1 MARDPASALA
11 CLLQAAFVLALPLL
25 LILQLGGP
33 ALALTDDQTLVVDVW
48 RLVNESYVDSSF
60 SGVPWRRLRQKAL
73 EKTIS
78 NRVDAY
84 DAIDAMLAPLDDP
97 YTRLLRPQ
105 SYGQLEA
112 ATKGTV
118 SGIGLQLGINHDSGS
133 VVVIA
138 PVEDSPAAEA
148 GLVDGTLLRSINGQA
163 TSELG
168 LDGSAA
174 LLRGDSGSSVHLE
187 VTLPD
192 GEEQSLDLERRAID
206 LRPVRSRRLR
216 SGDHTLGYLRINQFS
231 EPVPEAVQE
240 ALADLEAKGIEGLV
254 LDLRN
259 NTGGLVS
266 AGLAVADD
274 FLAGDVIVE
283 TQDRNGINEQRPAN
297 SGRLF
302 DGPMLTLINGGTASA
317 SEILAGAL
325 QDNGR
330 SQLLGST
337 SFGKG
342 EIQTLLPLGDG
353 SGLAVTVARYLT
365 PNGRAI
371 QGQGLEPDEPL
382 SSAEPSGSSIGS
394 DDDAWLRS
402 AEEALIKQLEA

>member
-1 MARDPASALA
+1 
-11 CLLQAAFVLALPLL
+11 LALPLL
-25 LILQLGGP
+25 LILQLSGS

-48 RLVNESYVDSSF
+48 RLVNESYVDPSF

-78 NRVDAY
+78 NRGDAY

-97 YTRLLRPQ
+97 YTRLLRPE

-118 SGIGLQLGINHDSGS
+118 SGIGLQLGIHHESGS

-297 SGRLF
+297 GGRLF

-325 QDNGR
+325 QDNDR

-382 SSAEPSGSSIGS
+382 SSTEPSGSSIGS

-402 AEEALIKQLEA
+402 AEEALITQLEA

>member
-1 MARDPASALA
+1 MTRLRLWHAFFRPAL
-11 CLLQAAFVLALPLL
+11 VLALPLL

-84 DAIDAMLAPLDDP
+84 DAIEAMLAPLDDP

-371 QGQGLEPDEPL
+371 QGQGLEPDKPL

>member
-1 MARDPASALA
+1 
-11 CLLQAAFVLALPLL
+11 LALPLL

-33 ALALTDDQTLVVDVW
+33 AFALTDDQTLVVDVW

-118 SGIGLQLGINHDSGS
+118 SGIGLQLGINHDTGN

>member
-1 MARDPASALA
+1 MTRLRLWHAFFRPAL
-11 CLLQAAFVLALPLL
+11 VLALPLL
-25 LILQLGGP
+25 LILQLSGP

-97 YTRLLRPQ
+97 YTRLLRPE

-118 SGIGLQLGINHDSGS
+118 SGIGLQLGINHDTGS

-174 LLRGDSGSSVHLE
+174 LLRGESGSSVHLE

-382 SSAEPSGSSIGS
+382 SSTEPSGSSIGS

>member
-1 MARDPASALA
+1 MTRLRLWHAFFRPAL
-11 CLLQAAFVLALPLL
+11 VLALPLL
-25 LILQLGGP
+25 LILQLSGP

-84 DAIDAMLAPLDDP
+84 DAIEAMLAPLDDP
-97 YTRLLRPQ
+97 YTRLLRPE

-118 SGIGLQLGINHDSGS
+118 SGIGLQLGVHHDTGS

-330 SQLLGST
+330 SPLLGST

-371 QGQGLEPDEPL
+371 QGQGLEPDQPL
-382 SSAEPSGSSIGS
+382 SSTEPSGSSIGS

>member
-1 MARDPASALA
+1 M
-11 CLLQAAFVLALPLL
+11 VLALPLL

-33 ALALTDDQTLVVDVW
+33 AFALTDDQTLVVDVW

-97 YTRLLRPQ
+97 YTRLLRPE

-118 SGIGLQLGINHDSGS
+118 SGIGLQLGINHDTGS

-382 SSAEPSGSSIGS
+382 SSTEPSGSSIGS

>member
-1 MARDPASALA
+1 MTRLRLWHAFFRPAL
-11 CLLQAAFVLALPLL
+11 VLALPLL

-97 YTRLLRPQ
+97 YTRLLRPE

-118 SGIGLQLGINHDSGS
+118 SGIGLQLGINHDTGN

>member
-1 MARDPASALA
+1 MTRLRLWHAFFRPAL
-11 CLLQAAFVLALPLL
+11 VLALPLL

-330 SQLLGST
+330 SELLGST

>member
-1 MARDPASALA
+1 MTRLRLWHAFFRPAL
-11 CLLQAAFVLALPLL
+11 VLALPLL

-97 YTRLLRPQ
+97 YTRLLRPE

-118 SGIGLQLGINHDSGS
+118 SGIGLQLGINHDTGS

-330 SQLLGST
+330 SPLLGST

-371 QGQGLEPDEPL
+371 QGQGMEPDQPL
-382 SSAEPSGSSIGS
+382 SSTEPSGSSIGS

>member
-1 MARDPASALA
+1 MTRLRLWHAFFRPAL
-11 CLLQAAFVLALPLL
+11 VLALPLL
-25 LILQLGGP
+25 LILQLSGP

-60 SGVPWRRLRQKAL
+60 SGLPWRRLRQKAL

-97 YTRLLRPQ
+97 YTRLLRPE

-118 SGIGLQLGINHDSGS
+118 SGIGLQLGINHDTGS

-382 SSAEPSGSSIGS
+382 SSTEPSGSSIGS

>member
-1 MARDPASALA
+1 MTRLRLWHAFFRPAL
-11 CLLQAAFVLALPLL
+11 VLALPLL

-84 DAIDAMLAPLDDP
+84 DAIEAMLAPLDDP
-97 YTRLLRPQ
+97 YTRLLRPE

-118 SGIGLQLGINHDSGS
+118 SGIGLQLGINHDTGS

-174 LLRGDSGSSVHLE
+174 LLRGESGSSVHLD

-382 SSAEPSGSSIGS
+382 SSTEPSGSSIGS

-402 AEEALIKQLEA
+402 AEEALITQLEA

>member
-1 MARDPASALA
+1 MTRLRLWHAFFRPAL
-11 CLLQAAFVLALPLL
+11 VLALPLL

-84 DAIDAMLAPLDDP
+84 DAIEAMLAPLDDP

-402 AEEALIKQLEA
+402 AEEALIKQLEE

>member
-1 MARDPASALA
+1 VTRLRLWPAFFR
-11 CLLQAAFVLALPLL
+11 AAFVLALPLL
-25 LILQLGGP
+25 LVLQLCGP

-48 RLVNESYVDSSF
+48 RLVNESYVDPSF

-97 YTRLLRPQ
+97 YTRLLRPE

-148 GLVDGTLLRSINGQA
+148 GLVDGTVLRSINGQD

-174 LLRGDSGSSVHLE
+174 LLRGDSGSTVHLE

-231 EPVPEAVQE
+231 EPVPEDVQQ

-325 QDNGR
+325 QDNRR

-371 QGQGLEPDEPL
+371 QGQGLEPDELL
-382 SSAEPSGSSIGS
+382 SSSEPSGSSIGN

-402 AEEALIKQLEA
+402 AEEALVAQLEA

>member
-1 MARDPASALA
+1 MTRLRLWPAFFR
-11 CLLQAAFVLALPLL
+11 AAFVLALPLL
-25 LILQLGGP
+25 LVLQLCGP

-48 RLVNESYVDSSF
+48 RLVNESYVDPSF

-97 YTRLLRPQ
+97 YTRLLRPE

-118 SGIGLQLGINHDSGS
+118 SGIGLQLGINHDTGS

-138 PVEDSPAAEA
+138 PVEASPAAEA
-148 GLVDGTLLRSINGQA
+148 GLVDGTVLRSINGQD

-174 LLRGDSGSSVHLE
+174 LLRGDSGSTVHLE

-192 GEEQSLDLERRAID
+192 SEEQSLDLERRAID

-231 EPVPEAVQE
+231 EPVPEDVQQ

-325 QDNGR
+325 QDNRR

-371 QGQGLEPDEPL
+371 QGQGLEPDELL
-382 SSAEPSGSSIGS
+382 SSSEPSGSSIGN

-402 AEEALIKQLEA
+402 AEEALVAQLEA

>member
-1 MARDPASALA
+1 MTRLRLWHAFFRPAL
-11 CLLQAAFVLALPLL
+11 VLALPLL
-25 LILQLGGP
+25 LLLQLSGP

-97 YTRLLRPQ
+97 YTRLLRPE

-118 SGIGLQLGINHDSGS
+118 SGIGLQLGINHDTGS

-330 SQLLGST
+330 SQLLGSN

-382 SSAEPSGSSIGS
+382 SSTEPSGSSIGS

>member
-1 MARDPASALA
+1 MTRLRLWPAFFR
-11 CLLQAAFVLALPLL
+11 AAFVLALPLL
-25 LILQLGGP
+25 LVLQLCSP

-48 RLVNESYVDSSF
+48 RLVNESYVDPSF

-97 YTRLLRPQ
+97 YTRLLRPE

-118 SGIGLQLGINHDSGS
+118 SGIGLQLGINHESGS

-148 GLVDGTLLRSINGQA
+148 GLVDGTVLRSINGQD

-174 LLRGDSGSSVHLE
+174 LLRGDSGSTVHLE

-192 GEEQSLDLERRAID
+192 SEEQSLDLERRAID

-231 EPVPEAVQE
+231 EPVPEDVQQ

-325 QDNGR
+325 QDNRR

-371 QGQGLEPDEPL
+371 QGQGLEPDELL
-382 SSAEPSGSSIGS
+382 SSSEPSGSSIGN

-402 AEEALIKQLEA
+402 AEEALVAQLEA

>member
-1 MARDPASALA
+1 MTRLRLWPAFFR
-11 CLLQAAFVLALPLL
+11 AAFVLALPLL
-25 LILQLGGP
+25 LVLQLCSP

-48 RLVNESYVDSSF
+48 RLVNESYVDPSF

-97 YTRLLRPQ
+97 YTRLLRPE

-118 SGIGLQLGINHDSGS
+118 SGIGLQLGINHDTGS

-148 GLVDGTLLRSINGQA
+148 GLVDGTVLRSINGQD

-174 LLRGDSGSSVHLE
+174 LLRGDSGSTVHLE

-231 EPVPEAVQE
+231 EPVPEDVQQ

-325 QDNGR
+325 QDNRR

-371 QGQGLEPDEPL
+371 QGQGLEPDELL
-382 SSAEPSGSSIGS
+382 SSSEPSGSSIGN

-402 AEEALIKQLEA
+402 AEEALVAQLEA

>member
-1 MARDPASALA
+1 MTRLRLWHAFFRPAL
-11 CLLQAAFVLALPLL
+11 VLALPLL
-25 LILQLGGP
+25 LILQLSGP

-118 SGIGLQLGINHDSGS
+118 SGIGLQLGINHDTGS

-382 SSAEPSGSSIGS
+382 SSTEPSGSSIGS

>member
-1 MARDPASALA
+1 MTRLRLWHAFFRPAL
-11 CLLQAAFVLALPLL
+11 VLALPLL

-118 SGIGLQLGINHDSGS
+118 SGIGLQLGINHDTGN

-240 ALADLEAKGIEGLV
+240 ALEDLEAKGIEGLV

-382 SSAEPSGSSIGS
+382 SSAEPSGSNIGS

>member
-1 MARDPASALA
+1 MTRLRLWHAFFRPAL
-11 CLLQAAFVLALPLL
+11 VLALPLL
-25 LILQLGGP
+25 LILQLSGP

-97 YTRLLRPQ
+97 YTRLLRPE

-402 AEEALIKQLEA
+402 AEEALIKQLEE

>member
-1 MARDPASALA
+1 MTRLRLWHAFFRPAL
-11 CLLQAAFVLALPLL
+11 VLALPLL
-25 LILQLGGP
+25 LIMQLGGP

-97 YTRLLRPQ
+97 YTRLLRPE

-118 SGIGLQLGINHDSGS
+118 SGIGLQLGINHDTGS

-382 SSAEPSGSSIGS
+382 SSTEPSGSSIGS

>member
-1 MARDPASALA
+1 MTRLRLWHAFFRPAL
-11 CLLQAAFVLALPLL
+11 VLALPLL

-97 YTRLLRPQ
+97 YTRLLRPE

>member
-1 MARDPASALA
+1 M
-11 CLLQAAFVLALPLL
+11 
-25 LILQLGGP
+25 
-33 ALALTDDQTLVVDVW
+33 
-48 RLVNESYVDSSF
+48 
-60 SGVPWRRLRQKAL
+60 
-73 EKTIS
+73 
-78 NRVDAY
+78 
-84 DAIDAMLAPLDDP
+84 
-97 YTRLLRPQ
+97 
-105 SYGQLEA
+105 
-112 ATKGTV
+112 
-118 SGIGLQLGINHDSGS
+118 
-133 VVVIA
+133 
-138 PVEDSPAAEA
+138 
-148 GLVDGTLLRSINGQA
+148 
-163 TSELG
+163 
-168 LDGSAA
+168 
-174 LLRGDSGSSVHLE
+174 HLE

>member
-1 MARDPASALA
+1 MTRLRLWHAFFRPAL
-11 CLLQAAFVLALPLL
+11 VLALPLL
-25 LILQLGGP
+25 LILQLSGP

-97 YTRLLRPQ
+97 YTRLLRPE

-118 SGIGLQLGINHDSGS
+118 SGIGLQLGINHDTGS

-382 SSAEPSGSSIGS
+382 SSTEPSGSSIGS
-394 DDDAWLRS
+394 DDDTWLRS

>member
-1 MARDPASALA
+1 MTRLRLWHAFFRPAL
-11 CLLQAAFVLALPLL
+11 VLALPLL

>member
-1 MARDPASALA
+1 MTRLRLWHAFFRPAL
-11 CLLQAAFVLALPLL
+11 VLALPLL

-97 YTRLLRPQ
+97 YTRLLRPE

-297 SGRLF
+297 GGRLF

-325 QDNGR
+325 QDNDR
-330 SQLLGST
+330 SKLLGST

-342 EIQTLLPLGDG
+342 EIQPLLPLGDG

-382 SSAEPSGSSIGS
+382 SSTEPSGSSIGS

-402 AEEALIKQLEA
+402 AEEALITQLEA

>member
-1 MARDPASALA
+1 M
-11 CLLQAAFVLALPLL
+11 ALPLL

-118 SGIGLQLGINHDSGS
+118 SGIGLQLGINHDTGS

-382 SSAEPSGSSIGS
+382 SSTEPSGSSIGS

>member
-1 MARDPASALA
+1 MTRLRLWHAFFRPAL
-11 CLLQAAFVLALPLL
+11 VLALPLL

-60 SGVPWRRLRQKAL
+60 SGVPWRRLRQKAV

-97 YTRLLRPQ
+97 YTRLLRPE

-118 SGIGLQLGINHDSGS
+118 SGIGLQLGINHDTGS

-382 SSAEPSGSSIGS
+382 SSTEPSGSSIGS

>member
-1 MARDPASALA
+1 MTRLRLWHAFFRPAL
-11 CLLQAAFVLALPLL
+11 VLALPLL

-84 DAIDAMLAPLDDP
+84 DAIEAMLAPLDDP

-382 SSAEPSGSSIGS
+382 SSTEPSGSSIGS

>member
-1 MARDPASALA
+1 MTRLRLWHAFFRPAL
-11 CLLQAAFVLALPLL
+11 VLALPLL
-25 LILQLGGP
+25 LILQLSGP

-97 YTRLLRPQ
+97 YTRLLRPE

-118 SGIGLQLGINHDSGS
+118 SGIGLQLGINHDTGS

-325 QDNGR
+325 QDNDR

-382 SSAEPSGSSIGS
+382 SSTEPSGSSIGS

>member
-1 MARDPASALA
+1 
-11 CLLQAAFVLALPLL
+11 LALPLL
-25 LILQLGGP
+25 LILQLSGS

-48 RLVNESYVDSSF
+48 RLVNESYVDPSF

-78 NRVDAY
+78 NRGDAY

-97 YTRLLRPQ
+97 YTRLLRPE

-118 SGIGLQLGINHDSGS
+118 SGIGLQLGIHHDSGS

-148 GLVDGTLLRSINGQA
+148 GLVDGTLLRSINGQV

-192 GEEQSLDLERRAID
+192 GKEQSLDLERRAID

-297 SGRLF
+297 GGRLF

-325 QDNGR
+325 QDNDR

-382 SSAEPSGSSIGS
+382 SSTEPSGSSIGS

>member
-1 MARDPASALA
+1 MTRLRLWHAFFRPAL
-11 CLLQAAFVLALPLL
+11 VLVLPLL
-25 LILQLGGP
+25 LILQLSGP

-97 YTRLLRPQ
+97 YTRLLRPE

-118 SGIGLQLGINHDSGS
+118 SGIGLQLGINHDTGS

-382 SSAEPSGSSIGS
+382 SSTEPSGSSIGS

>member
-1 MARDPASALA
+1 MTRLRLWHAFFRP
-11 CLLQAAFVLALPLL
+11 AFVLALPLL
-25 LILQLGGP
+25 LILQLSGP

-48 RLVNESYVDSSF
+48 RLVNESYVDPSF

-73 EKTIS
+73 EKSIS
-78 NRVDAY
+78 NRGEAY
-84 DAIDAMLAPLDDP
+84 DAIEAMLAPLDDP
-97 YTRLLRPQ
+97 YTRLLRPE

-148 GLVDGTLLRSINGQA
+148 GLVDGTVLRSINGQA
-163 TSELG
+163 TNELG

-297 SGRLF
+297 GGRLF

-325 QDNGR
+325 QDNDR

-382 SSAEPSGSSIGS
+382 SSSEPSGSSIGS

-402 AEEALIKQLEA
+402 AEEALITQLEA

>member
-1 MARDPASALA
+1 MTRLRLWHAFFRPAL
-11 CLLQAAFVLALPLL
+11 VLALPLL

-163 TSELG
+163 TSVLG

-266 AGLAVADD
+266 AGLPVADD

-402 AEEALIKQLEA
+402 AEEALIKQLEG

>member
-1 MARDPASALA
+1 MTRLRLWHAFFRPAL
-11 CLLQAAFVLALPLL
+11 VLALPLL

-118 SGIGLQLGINHDSGS
+118 SGIGLQLGINHDTGS

-382 SSAEPSGSSIGS
+382 SSTEPSGSSIGS

>member
-1 MARDPASALA
+1 
-11 CLLQAAFVLALPLL
+11 LALPLL
-25 LILQLGGP
+25 LILQLSGS

-48 RLVNESYVDSSF
+48 RLVNESYVDPSF

-78 NRVDAY
+78 NRGDAY

-97 YTRLLRPQ
+97 YTRLLRPE

-118 SGIGLQLGINHDSGS
+118 SGIGLQLGIHHDSGS

-148 GLVDGTLLRSINGQA
+148 GLVDGTLLRSINGQV

-297 SGRLF
+297 GGRLF

-325 QDNGR
+325 QDNDR

-382 SSAEPSGSSIGS
+382 SSTEPSGSSIGS

>member
-1 MARDPASALA
+1 MTRLRLWPAFFR
-11 CLLQAAFVLALPLL
+11 AAFVLALPLL
-25 LILQLGGP
+25 LVLQLCGP

-48 RLVNESYVDSSF
+48 RLVNESYVDPSF

-97 YTRLLRPQ
+97 YTRLLRPE

-118 SGIGLQLGINHDSGS
+118 SGIGLQLGINHDTGS

-138 PVEDSPAAEA
+138 PVEASPAAEA
-148 GLVDGTLLRSINGQA
+148 GLVDGTVLRSINGQD

-174 LLRGDSGSSVHLE
+174 LLRGDSGSTVHLE

-231 EPVPEAVQE
+231 EPVPEDVQQ

-325 QDNGR
+325 QDNRR

-371 QGQGLEPDEPL
+371 QGQGLEPDELL
-382 SSAEPSGSSIGS
+382 SSSEPSGSSIGN

-402 AEEALIKQLEA
+402 AEEALVAQLEA